1 MPKIVVQTDDED
13 FAKLC
18 RASDEQ
24 IHFVSLTQKEARKL
38 CGDHALCVDD
48 ESGHG
53 GDLDTALDYIARARM
68 PKSEGSMDAEIVL
81 RDMGEGRPHRYVTH
95 QHNIAEGDTN
105 GFLLG
110 TLSFAISCSLRGF
123 YDPR

>member
-18 RASDEQ
+18 RTRDHQ
-24 IHFVSLTQKEARKL
+24 IYFVSLTQKEARKL

-53 GDLDTALDYIARARM
+53 GDLDTALDYAQGNTLTSKYSR
-68 PKSEGSMDAEIVL
+68 V
-81 RDMGEGRPHRYVTH
+81 YVV
-95 QHNIAEGDTN
+95 IKVEV
-105 GFLLG
+105 
-110 TLSFAISCSLRGF
+110 
-123 YDPR
+123 